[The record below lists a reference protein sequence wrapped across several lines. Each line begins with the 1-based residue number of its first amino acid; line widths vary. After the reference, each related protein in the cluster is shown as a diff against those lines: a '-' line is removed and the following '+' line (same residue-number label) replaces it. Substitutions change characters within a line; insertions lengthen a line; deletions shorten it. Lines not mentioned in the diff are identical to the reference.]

1 MSVTYKDI
9 DLLTQKTASDG
20 TEKFPVSDTQYLT
33 PPQIVIGGSAK
44 TTLTPIETVTGS
56 FIRSNGTVVTNS
68 AMSYSKYAVTPG
80 KTYLFSGRFNQGMTT
95 DVYFI
100 FWYNASGTLI
110 SHESYHANG
119 STNVIYEDQPIV
131 APSGAAFLV
140 QNIQTSQTTYV
151 PSVVKAV
158 GDIIPTAL
166 AELRDDSTHR
176 VVTDTEKSTWN
187 GKSNFSGSYNDLTDK
202 PTIPNITISSSE
214 PTAQDGSDGDIWIVV

>member
-1 MSVTYKDI
+1 MAVTYKDI

-44 TTLTPIETVTGS
+44 TTLTPIETVTGT
-56 FIRSNGTVVTNS
+56 FIKSDGTTNTNS
-68 AMSYSKYAVTPG
+68 SMDYSRYAVTPG
-80 KTYLFSGRFNQGMTT
+80 KTYLFSGRFNQGMGTSI
-95 DVYFI
+95 YFI
-100 FWYNASGTLI
+100 FWYDASGTFI
-110 SHESYHANG
+110 SHESYRGNG
-119 STNVIYEDQPIV
+119 SSNVTYEDQPIV
-131 APSGAAFLV
+131 APAGAAFLV

-166 AELRDDSTHR
+166 ADLRDDSTHR

-187 GKSNFSGSYNDLTDK
+187 GKSDFSGSYNDLADK

-214 PTAQDGSDGDIWIVV
+214 PTAQDGSNGDIWIVV

>member
-1 MSVTYKDI
+1 MAVTYKDI

-44 TTLTPIETVTGS
+44 TTLTPIETVTGT
-56 FIRSNGTVVTNS
+56 FIKSDGTTNTNS
-68 AMSYSKYAVTPG
+68 SMDYSRYAVTPG
-80 KTYLFSGRFNQGMTT
+80 KTYLFSGRFNQGMGTSI
-95 DVYFI
+95 YFI
-100 FWYNASGTLI
+100 FWYDASGTFI
-110 SHESYHANG
+110 SHESYRGNG
-119 STNVIYEDQPIV
+119 SSNVTYEDQPIV

-166 AELRDDSTHR
+166 ADLRDDSTHR

-187 GKSNFSGSYNDLTDK
+187 AKSDFSGSYNDLTDK

-214 PTAQDGSDGDIWIVV
+214 PTAQDGSNGDIWIVV